1 MRERVSREEWETRVD
16 LAACYRL
23 VHHYGMDDLVYNHIS
38 ARVPGEEGHFLINA
52 YGMTYDEITASS
64 LVKIDTDGNMVQD
77 SGTGYGINHAGFVI
91 HSAVHRARPDVA
103 CVIHTHTPS
112 GMAVSAMK
120 CGLVPLTQNAMFFS
134 GVGYHDYEGPAVDL
148 DEQRRLVADLGGH
161 VAMVLR
167 NHGLLAVG
175 ATIPEAFVTIYWLE
189 RACQAQALAMAAKT
203 DLISPPRDTVAKTNE
218 RYKPGQRRRIIAPS
232 EREYSTRARPIQAT
246 RSHVPSLSARRYR
259 APSVATCCRVPL
271 RELSRRS
278 RCSPTWSTGRFG
290 RSARIQGCAAV
301 CGRSWKARP

>member
-1 MRERVSREEWETRVD
+1 MSDLSELRIKSMRERVTREEWETRVD

-64 LVKIDTDGNMVQD
+64 LVKIDLDGNVVQD
-77 SGTGYGINHAGFVI
+77 SGTGYGINLAGFVI
-91 HSAVHRARPDVA
+91 HSAVHRGRPDVA
-103 CVIHTHTPS
+103 CVIHTHTPA

-175 ATIPEAFVTIYWLE
+175 ATIPEAFVTLYWLE
-189 RACQAQALAMAAKT
+189 RACQAQALAMASNT
-203 DLISPPRDTVAKTNE
+203 DLVFPAKDTVVKTNE
-218 RYKPGQRRRIIAPS
+218 RYKPGQRRKIGELEWPGLLRLV
-232 EREYSTRARPIQAT
+232 E
-246 RSHVPSLSARRYR
+246 RRYPGFR
-259 APSVATCCRVPL
+259 D
-271 RELSRRS
+271 
-278 RCSPTWSTGRFG
+278 
-290 RSARIQGCAAV
+290 
-301 CGRSWKARP
+301 

>member
-1 MRERVSREEWETRVD
+1 MSDLSQIKTIPLKSKVSAEEWQTRVD

-23 VHHYGMDDLVYNHIS
+23 VHHYAMDDLVYNHIS

-64 LVKIDTDGNMVQD
+64 LVKIDFDGKVVQD

-91 HSAVHRARPDVA
+91 HSAVHRGRPDVA
-103 CVIHTHTPS
+103 CVIHTHTPA
-112 GMAVSAMK
+112 GMAISAMK

-148 DEQRRLVADLGGH
+148 DEQRRLASALGAHAPMG
-161 VAMVLR
+161 LT

-189 RACQAQALAMAAKT
+189 RACRAQAIAVQSCEKLR
-203 DLISPPRDTVAKTNE
+203 LPSEEVVQLTND
-218 RYKPGQRRRIIAPS
+218 RYKPGQRRNIG
-232 EREYSTRARPIQAT
+232 ELEWKG
-246 RSHVPSLSARRYR
+246 L
-259 APSVATCCRVPL
+259 L
-271 RELSRRS
+271 RLIE
-278 RCSPTWSTGRFG
+278 
-290 RSARIQGCAAV
+290 
-301 CGRSWKARP
+301 

>member
-1 MRERVSREEWETRVD
+1 MSDLSELKVASMRERVSREEWETRVD

-64 LVKIDTDGNMVQD
+64 LVKIDFDGSVVQD

-91 HSAVHRARPDVA
+91 HSAIHRGRPDVA

-148 DEQRRLVADLGGH
+148 DEQRRLVSDLGGH

-167 NHGLLAVG
+167 NHGLLPWA
-175 ATIPEAFVTIYWLE
+175 PP
-189 RACQAQALAMAAKT
+189 
-203 DLISPPRDTVAKTNE
+203 SPKRSSRSTGSSAPA
-218 RYKPGQRRRIIAPS
+218 RRRHS
-232 EREYSTRARPIQAT
+232 RWRVTQNCFT
-246 RSHVPSLSARRYR
+246 QTKRSSVLPTTDTSPASA
-259 APSVATCCRVPL
+259 A
-271 RELSRRS
+271 
-278 RCSPTWSTGRFG
+278 
-290 RSARIQGCAAV
+290 RSARSNGPGCCAWWRDGTRA
-301 CGRSWKARP
+301 CAIDR